1 MEEGN
6 ESGEDG
12 RWQMPEAELEQ
23 DLDEALEFDEEEGH
37 AEEDMPEL
45 PPAAEPQL
53 QQPATAVE
61 DPTLPPHAMEASPPF
76 KSTTM
81 LYPGTPNTLCC
92 RD

>member
-23 DLDEALEFDEEEGH
+23 DLEEGGFDEDEGH
-37 AEEDMPEL
+37 EEEDMPEL

-53 QQPATAVE
+53 QQPATAAE
-61 DPTLPPHAMEASPPF
+61 DPTLPPHAMEARPPPSP
-76 KSTTM
+76 
-81 LYPGTPNTLCC
+81 
-92 RD
+92 R